1 MARLTLTP
9 QPDPCP
15 RCGALTIICLDA
27 PVAALPV
34 RLDPVP
40 LDLAG
45 ELAARLEGRATYMLT
60 GHWTLRVVQR
70 DTTNMH
76 VQRWPVLATHTC
88 PGPVPATALPP
99 PHVNDT
105 DDDPPF

>member
-15 RCGALTIICLDA
+15 RCGALTITCLDA
-27 PVAALPV
+27 PVAALPI

-40 LDLAG
+40 LDLAA
-45 ELAARLEGRATYMLT
+45 ELAARLAGRATYMLT

-70 DTTNMH
+70 DTTSLH
-76 VQRWPVLATHTC
+76 VQR
-88 PGPVPATALPP
+88 
-99 PHVNDT
+99 
-105 DDDPPF
+105 